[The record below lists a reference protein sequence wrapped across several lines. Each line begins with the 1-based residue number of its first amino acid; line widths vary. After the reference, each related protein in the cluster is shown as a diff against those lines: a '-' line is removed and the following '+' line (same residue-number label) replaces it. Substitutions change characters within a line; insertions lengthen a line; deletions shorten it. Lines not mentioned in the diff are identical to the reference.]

1 MESKPAAE
9 QKTQGFGSI
18 WNNNNWFY
26 EEKNFSKYA
35 KEYLTEE
42 ICKLQITKNDTLVR
56 LYEMKTIEG
65 EASITIRKQKQ
76 IFLFEFELELYFDA
90 VKTTDPETKCKGK
103 VKVHEFNQDDDELV
117 LDITQ
122 EKTEAFVQ
130 EVKKILNNEM
140 SELLLKTVMSL
151 GKAMRARDADEN
163 KLKKD
168 QMDREDA
175 KKAVEQAKATTGAAK
190 DKIFAEAKEREAEMK
205 VQEKKKADEGLV
217 PMKIPEKPA
226 VVVEGSGSVWNNN
239 SYHWEQKSVE
249 NWSQDTL
256 KATLGLFYFKYENA
270 TLKITE
276 VKEVKGDSS
285 VSIRKGKKITTYDY
299 NIKLVWKLDMGDDA
313 NTKVIGTLEGEYEF
327 PEMSNDII
335 DDGEEWEINARV
347 TKGDPSLVQTMNQV
361 IKKFAPDALRKT
373 IMEKYVTEL
382 LKK

>member
-1 MESKPAAE
+1 
-9 QKTQGFGSI
+9 
-18 WNNNNWFY
+18 
-26 EEKNFSKYA
+26 
-35 KEYLTEE
+35 
-42 ICKLQITKNDTLVR
+42 LVR
-56 LYEMKTIEG
+56 LYEIKTIEG

-90 VKTTDPETKCKGK
+90 VKTTDPDTKCKGK

-117 LDITQ
+117 LDVTQ
-122 EKTEAFVQ
+122 EKDEPFVL

-140 SELLLKTVMSL
+140 NELLLKTVMSL
-151 GKAMRARDADEN
+151 GKAMRARDVDEN

-168 QMDREDA
+168 QMDRENA
-175 KKAVEQAKATTGAAK
+175 KKAVEEAKATTGAAK
-190 DKIFAEAKEREAEMK
+190 DKIFEDAKVREAEMK

-217 PMKIPEKPA
+217 PMKVAEKPA

-249 NWSQDTL
+249 TWSQDTL
-256 KATLGLFYFKYENA
+256 KATLGSFYFKYENA
-270 TLKITE
+270 TLKIKE

-299 NIKLVWKLDMGDDA
+299 NIKLVWKLDMGDDT
-313 NTKVIGTLEGEYEF
+313 NTKVIGTIEGEYEF

-347 TKGDPSLVQTMNQV
+347 TKDDSSLLQTMNQV
-361 IKKFAPDALRKT
+361 IKKFAPDALRKA
-373 IMEKYVTEL
+373 IMEKYVAEL